1 MAFFLAPIQ
10 SGHHQ
15 QHQQQQQQQQ
25 QQHPQPAVFQFIP
38 MQNPAHPQHAAL
50 QAAHPFPG
58 HVIENHNPAPV
69 PPAAPAIA
77 PAPAPTPVNN
87 APNQAVMVAVHG
99 RIGAQPIAVAQPQV
113 PNWFGWAAPAD
124 PAAPA
129 APPAPVAVQ
138 QPQLQQL
145 FAPNPQQLHAQN
157 VAAAQ
162 VNGANAPRQLVPCN
176 PPPGQVLWVHNL
188 DGSWTLRTVTDIQ
201 NKLHGQWHRSKSG
214 YPYFRVHAKIRA

>member
-10 SGHHQ
+10 SGHH

-77 PAPAPTPVNN
+77 PAPAPAPVNN
-87 APNQAVMVAVHG
+87 APNQAVMVAVVPPFHS
-99 RIGAQPIAVAQPQV
+99 PSAVPDYDYYTSHS
-113 PNWFGWAAPAD
+113 NYYYSYY
-124 PAAPA
+124 
-129 APPAPVAVQ
+129 
-138 QPQLQQL
+138 
-145 FAPNPQQLHAQN
+145 
-157 VAAAQ
+157 
-162 VNGANAPRQLVPCN
+162 C
-176 PPPGQVLWVHNL
+176 
-188 DGSWTLRTVTDIQ
+188 
-201 NKLHGQWHRSKSG
+201 
-214 YPYFRVHAKIRA
+214 